1 MYEYQAEKQRI
12 FTDEGQKMFLKIRDK
27 VHNTIKIAGAIRM
40 DSAIAGNSGTTWEMM
55 ACVDRL
61 IELKEIVEV
70 SQDGCA
76 GQYRIFT
83 KYE

>member
-1 MYEYQAEKQRI
+1 MYNYKEQRNFV
-12 FTDEGQKMFLKIRDK
+12 FTEEGQETFLKIRDK

-40 DSAIAGNSGTTWEMM
+40 DSAIEGSSGNSWALM

-61 IELKEIVEV
+61 VELKEIVEITKA
-70 SQDGCA
+70 DEA

-83 KYE
+83 KY